1 MRQTAEGLS
10 YGSSKANSTL
20 TAEELRHPLQFSGPT
35 QLDLKSTKVLIV
47 GSRELFRAAI
57 RALLESVPQIS
68 VVGEAQSEFET
79 IDLVERLHPNV
90 LLMDL
95 GMQPDLL
102 QPLRR
107 AVPELRIVALTDDNR
122 SISNADAV
130 VSCSAELPILLNAI
144 TCNGTP
150 EETPVAPR
158 KASGPF
164 NLTPRE
170 MDIVRTI
177 SEGRT
182 NQEIAESLSISLSTV
197 KHYVTRVFDKLG
209 VFNRVE
215 LVIFAM
221 NHNLNGIQPNDAE
234 KIEVRL
240 HFTNPAFTFL
250 FSPMAPLNI
259 L

>member
-1 MRQTAEGLS
+1 MRHTAEGLS
-10 YGSSKANSTL
+10 FTGSDANSTL
-20 TAEELRHPLQFSGPT
+20 TAEEELRHLTQFSVPASR
-35 QLDLKSTKVLIV
+35 DLKSTKVLIV
-47 GSRELFRAAI
+47 GSRDLFRAAI

-68 VVGEAQSEFET
+68 VVGEAQNELES
-79 IDLVERLHPNV
+79 IDQVERLHPNV

-95 GMQPDLL
+95 GMQPELL
-102 QPLRR
+102 HPLRQV
-107 AVPELRIVALTDDNR
+107 VPDLRIVALTDDNR

-130 VSCSAELPILLNAI
+130 VQCSAELPILLDAI
-144 TCNGTP
+144 KCEAMA
-150 EETPVAPR
+150 EEIPLAAR
-158 KASGPF
+158 KTSGPF
-164 NLTPRE
+164 GLTPRE

-221 NHNLNGIQPNDAE
+221 NHNINGIHPNDAAVVSTG
-234 KIEVRL
+234 EVV
-240 HFTNPAFTFL
+240 A
-250 FSPMAPLNI
+250 
-259 L
+259 

>member
-1 MRQTAEGLS
+1 MRQMAEGLF
-10 YGSSKANSTL
+10 YASSNVNSTL
-20 TAEELRHPLQFSGPT
+20 IPEQELRHPPQFSTPT
-35 QLDLKSTKVLIV
+35 QRDLKTTRVLII
-47 GSRELFRAAI
+47 GSRDLFRAAI
-57 RALLESVPQIS
+57 RALLESVRQLE
-68 VVGEAQSEFET
+68 VVGEAQSELET
-79 IDLVERLHPNV
+79 IDLVERLHPHV
-90 LLMDL
+90 LLMDV

-107 AVPELRIVALTDDNR
+107 VVPDLRIVVLSEDNR

-130 VSCSAELPILLNAI
+130 VPCSAELPILLDAI
-144 TCNGTP
+144 KCDGMP
-150 EETPVAPR
+150 EETPIAAR
-158 KASGPF
+158 KPSGPF
-164 NLTPRE
+164 GLTPRE

-221 NHNLNGIQPNDAE
+221 NHNLNGIHPNDAAVVSAAGE
-234 KIEVRL
+234 AV
-240 HFTNPAFTFL
+240 A
-250 FSPMAPLNI
+250 
-259 L
+259 